1 MEGPILDAGKHNSI
15 KEGFNM
21 KSFTRFLGLV
31 LVGSFLWAC
40 SSTSMSGSWSSPEYK
55 GQIKNIYVIG
65 LSKKETNR
73 RIFEDTFSRELANN
87 GVTGVSSY
95 KDLPSTEGTNNDL
108 IRERMISN
116 GTDSV
121 LLTRLVDQR
130 TETVTNPG
138 RVSGYSSGSYYGGRG
153 SAGRSRH
160 YNSWGSYSN
169 RRYDVTYQPA
179 TTTEFVVLTVES
191 VLYDLKTE
199 QMIWSAQLE
208 TVVEGN
214 LEAMMQ
220 DFVESVTK
228 DMKAQG
234 MI

>member
-1 MEGPILDAGKHNSI
+1 
-15 KEGFNM
+15 M
-21 KSFTRFLGLV
+21 KSFARFLGLV

-40 SSTSMSGSWSSPEYK
+40 SSTSMSGSWSSADYK
-55 GQIKNIYVIG
+55 GQVKNVYVIG

-73 RIFEDTFSRELANN
+73 RIFEDTFSRQLANN
-87 GVTGVSSY
+87 GVTGISSY

-116 GTDSV
+116 GADSV
-121 LLTRLVDQR
+121 LLTRLIDQR

-138 RVSGYSSGSYYGGRG
+138 RVSGYSSGPYYGGRRG
-153 SAGRSRH
+153 SAGRPRH

-169 RRYDVTYQPA
+169 RSYDVTYQPA

-214 LEAMMQ
+214 LEEMIQ
-220 DFVESVTK
+220 GFVESVTK
-228 DMKAQG
+228 DMKDQG
-234 MI
+234 LI